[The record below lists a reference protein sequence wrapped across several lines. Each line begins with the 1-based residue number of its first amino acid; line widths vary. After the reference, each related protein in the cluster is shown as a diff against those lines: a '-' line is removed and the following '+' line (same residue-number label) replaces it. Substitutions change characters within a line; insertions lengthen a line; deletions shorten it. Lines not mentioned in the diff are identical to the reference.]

1 MIILWIDW
9 ATKKL
14 EMLAIFVGC
23 SAHWPLKNK
32 VWSMTE
38 SSFLSWSSGVLYP
51 DGLKRIHWKST
62 DGFHLER
69 WFSFGKVSQ
78 TDVRVAQLCK
88 PDQWLP
94 GRSRMGSKDIQGL
107 TGTYTGT
114 YTNSWIERP
123 RPSKQTQKNGFILF
137 QSQLVRNMLCVL
149 NRLGHNIMYLYIYI
163 HICTYKY
170 IYIQLYILNNMHN
183 QVCVYK
189 LHINSIYV
197 YVCICT
203 RIRDC
208 THVCRRCSQGCW
220 SARWRYAK
228 CHSSTCAIVF
238 QRVRFR
244 ALVLCTLRLSKMLG
258 NYFKL
263 RLH

>member
-62 DGFHLER
+62 AGPNQIHVLRRSR

-78 TDVRVAQLCK
+78 TDVRGPVVK
-88 PDQWLP
+88 KKQWLP
-94 GRSRMGSKDIQGL
+94 GRSRMGSKDIEGL

-137 QSQLVRNMLCVL
+137 QAQLVRNMLCVL
-149 NRLGHNIMYLYIYI
+149 NRFGYNIMYMYMYVYIYI
-163 HICTYKY
+163 YRCTYMY
-170 IYIQLYILNNMHN
+170 IYIQLYI
-183 QVCVYK
+183 YIK
-189 LHINSIYV
+189 
-197 YVCICT
+197 
-203 RIRDC
+203 
-208 THVCRRCSQGCW
+208 
-220 SARWRYAK
+220 
-228 CHSSTCAIVF
+228 
-238 QRVRFR
+238 
-244 ALVLCTLRLSKMLG
+244 
-258 NYFKL
+258 
-263 RLH
+263 